1 VPYRSGFG
9 GADFCRVHQ
18 GLEFLPRFFPGL
30 GKFVTAQARGRAEA
44 FHKIMFTKSSTRRLP
59 AFYAMIL

>member
-1 VPYRSGFG
+1 VSIKPWKN
-9 GADFCRVHQ
+9 CRQNFQ
-18 GLEFLPRFFPGL
+18 GLDFLPRFFPGL
-30 GKFVTAQARGRAEA
+30 GNFVTAQARGRAEA